1 MTDTTDPN
9 VEVAR
14 AIRVQAIVASLVDA
28 GITPSH
34 DRVRRRLPRDFAY
47 DPERDDFSRFTE
59 AVPIELIRLD
69 GEPVMV
75 EQGADA
81 VVEQGAD
88 AVVEHDAE
96 PVEDTDVVVGVEPV
110 KPETRLLHVEKTEKI
125 KVDVEQLHA
134 RHAALVLATGALRGD
149 LYRLTG
155 ARHAARGDLAQAI
168 ADFQSHFPR
177 HTPLDVQRDFMA
189 TAVAERAAIAS
200 GDAPTPNAPTP
211 ADSEIDRVASHG
223 TRGGFRRAGTPLRGR
238 RAG

>member
-69 GEPVMV
+69 GEPVM
-75 EQGADA
+75 
-81 VVEQGAD
+81 VEQGAD